1 MGMRRFVT
9 YLYECAN
16 GNKLKNVGFIRVNVK
31 DEKVRMEVF
40 IRNLLRGKD
49 IGKLYVLAY
58 KKKLLGNRTTLVS
71 TKVFTN
77 KVEAM
82 TYQNNNTGDGYVATI
97 EKWDPTKNR

>member
-1 MGMRRFVT
+1 MLIIAYKG
-9 YLYECAN
+9 EAN
-16 GNKLKNVGFIRVNVK
+16 KNTDSNNSRNNKPYHQRNNKQGQSYMWRVK
-31 DEKVRMEVF
+31 
-40 IRNLLRGKD
+40 I
-49 IGKLYVLAY
+49 Y